1 MQMYYLPTLLR
12 IVLKYSVFLAGF
24 PKIKTGINLLLFM
37 GLRSFLS
44 MNLILLPTLI
54 LMSIYI
60 FLILIVIYRWLDRYL
75 FIEITFSG
83 VFTANWTIY
92 CQQSYSVPLS
102 DELHRI
108 LLHSQLCNSKYFS
121 SNG

>member
-1 MQMYYLPTLLR
+1 MQKYYLLISHPLEDCHK
-12 IVLKYSVFLAGF
+12 IFSFLAGF
-24 PKIKTGINLLLFM
+24 PKICINLLLFF
-37 GLRSFLS
+37 GLISFLS